1 MKRKKTLT
9 KLSILLILLT
19 PTIIN
24 AKEYIV
30 CGTDKKF
37 PTVIGTL
44 ISTVYVIIRIL
55 VPILLVISGILS
67 FLKVTFSSNVDESL
81 DKAKKKF
88 ISNII
93 AAIIIFFIASIIN
106 FVIGLAAG
114 KNNSFTDCM
123 YCMLHPDECKQID
136 SDMATLCPGLIS
148 DQDKYNSDC
157 TLKDPD
163 KKGEKI
169 DYSYTG
175 ETGVPAYS
183 NTIAK
188 AGGGAI
194 ARSLRDNPNSTGSDK
209 FKHFDYINGYS
220 YYLYTPKQIDSDKA
234 ALIVYMHGTGG
245 TGGGYER
252 LKEDGGGGFLYE
264 VENNNKEYPC
274 YILIVHAP
282 YVASTYGYSTSDV
295 TGIINDALEKNN
307 NIDPKRISIWGYSLG
322 AEAVPNLVNAN
333 PKMFSSAVLLA
344 IGYSGMEKAG
354 TGFETVPTYGF
365 YGVEDFTP
373 AITVTPK
380 FIETLKSKGY
390 TAYLRTYP
398 SPQGHPKLPNTVLED
413 TNRGNGFTTIR
424 DWVLD
429 QRRTD

>member
-1 MKRKKTLT
+1 MKRKKTLNVM
-9 KLSILLILLT
+9 ILLTLLT

-37 PTVIGTL
+37 PTVIATL
-44 ISTVYVIIRIL
+44 ISTAYVIIKIL

-67 FLKVTFSSNVDESL
+67 FLKVTFSNNVDESL

-88 ISNII
+88 VSNLI

-106 FVIGLAAG
+106 FVIGLVAS

-123 YCMLHPDECKQID
+123 YCMLHPKECQQID
-136 SDMATLCPGLIS
+136 SKTAALCPGLLS

-194 ARSLRDNPNSTGSDK
+194 ARTLRDNPDGQTSENIVLRSYEK
-209 FKHFDYINGYS
+209 YN
-220 YYLYTPKQIDSDKA
+220 YYLYIPKQVDSNNA
-234 ALIVYMHGTGG
+234 ALIVYLHGNGQQADANPTRGIKATLEDDLSFLYQANHGVEFNCYVLMPQAPTLKWDSAALKRLIDYEVEQNRIDKSRIHLIGFSWGANSTPTVIHELPNYFATATMVSVNKDLTAFTKEDFQNIPTLFVTGSIDKNGHGTGTYPFYESLKNKYNNSCYREYAG
-245 TGGGYER
+245 KDHGGLVGE
-252 LKEDGGGGFLYE
+252 L
-264 VENNNKEYPC
+264 
-274 YILIVHAP
+274 
-282 YVASTYGYSTSDV
+282 
-295 TGIINDALEKNN
+295 INDKQLNCGRYN
-307 NIDPKRISIWGYSLG
+307 
-322 AEAVPNLVNAN
+322 
-333 PKMFSSAVLLA
+333 
-344 IGYSGMEKAG
+344 
-354 TGFETVPTYGF
+354 TY
-365 YGVEDFTP
+365 
-373 AITVTPK
+373 
-380 FIETLKSKGY
+380 
-390 TAYLRTYP
+390 
-398 SPQGHPKLPNTVLED
+398 Q
-413 TNRGNGFTTIR
+413 